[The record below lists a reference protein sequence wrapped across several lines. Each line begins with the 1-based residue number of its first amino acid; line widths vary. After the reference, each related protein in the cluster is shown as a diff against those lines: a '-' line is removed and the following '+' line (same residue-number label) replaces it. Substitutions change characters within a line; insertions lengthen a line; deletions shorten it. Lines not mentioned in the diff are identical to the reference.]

1 MKKKI
6 ITIAALCTLL
16 AFNKANAQNWDASS
30 VKTITSTGT
39 PRVGIGTATPN
50 SELEIQRV
58 FQPSFGSTIFPMQF
72 IHENLYTGGMSEP
85 IVGPYNLFEI
95 KSTRTYGPLLVTFP
109 PPPPPPV
116 MTKTNFFVNNNTPNE
131 TIVGINKST
140 GNHTLDVGGTINADN
155 RVIAEN
161 DLTVNKGAIK
171 LNHPSDWDRSITANT
186 TSGALN
192 IFAGTSSDDACIRLF
207 GRTNGAAPG
216 GIQYIT
222 RGTSGSETAHAFFTY
237 HGSGWNNLFLIKK
250 DGKINIPG
258 LATGSSKMV
267 VADAVGTLVTQNM
280 PTAQTLSISGQNLSI
295 SSGNTVT
302 LPSGGDDLGS
312 HQASMNLNMF
322 NKDITSCEK
331 IHVKE
336 VNFSTCKFNSST
348 NGLTFTGS
356 GTYTM
361 FVGGGALSGRSE
373 KLYVYGDAY
382 ATGVWN
388 TSDRKY
394 KQGIES
400 VSSVKNDLFR
410 IQPSSYHYRAEEY
423 PQRNFD
429 NGLHFGFIAQDVEK
443 IYPNLVR
450 NVNGD
455 YSVNYIEFVPLLLQA
470 LKEED
475 QQVQA
480 LQQKVNNLEAEKE
493 NTTALQNKLSEMEKQ
508 LAAVNNLAEKLG
520 AQQATIAQLQNK
532 LATVN
537 DNTTLV
543 NNQQKT
549 IDNLLEKIAIMEAD
563 MNICC
568 QAKNT
573 HTDDVKAPALK
584 SSLDQN
590 VPNPFNADTKIGF
603 NIVGDYQ
610 TAFIGIYDLNGK
622 QIKTIPVEQGMNH
635 VMFNNNNMMPGMYV
649 YSLVVDNQLVDA
661 KKMIIAE

>member
-16 AFNKANAQNWDASS
+16 AFNKSFAQKWDGSTVNTTTSS
-30 VKTITSTGT
+30 GT
-39 PRVGIGTATPN
+39 PRVGIGTTAPN

-58 FQPSFGSTIFPMQF
+58 FQPSFGSTIFPLQL
-72 IHENLYTGGMSEP
+72 IHENLYTGGLSEP
-85 IVGPYNLFEI
+85 TFGPYNLFEI
-95 KSTRTYGPLLVTFP
+95 KSTRTYGPLLTTFP

-116 MTKTNFFVNNNTPNE
+116 MNKTNFFVNNNIPNE
-131 TIVGINKST
+131 TIVGINKSS
-140 GNHTLDVGGTINADN
+140 GSYTLDVGGTINADDK
-155 RVIAEN
+155 VIAEN
-161 DLTVNKGAIK
+161 ELIVDKGSIK
-171 LNHPSDWDRSITANT
+171 LNHPSDWDRAITANT
-186 TSGALN
+186 TTGAMNL
-192 IFAGTSSDDACIRLF
+192 FAGTSSDDACIRLF
-207 GRTNGAAPG
+207 GRSNTAAPG

-237 HGSGWNNLFLIKK
+237 HGSGWNNLFLIRK

-258 LATGSSKMV
+258 LATGSNKLV
-267 VADAVGTLVTQNM
+267 VADGSGTLITQAI
-280 PTAQTLSISGQNLSI
+280 PSAQTLSISGQNLSI
-295 SSGNTVT
+295 SGGNTVT
-302 LPSGGDDLGS
+302 LPSGADNLGN
-312 HQASMNLNMF
+312 HTATTNLNMF
-322 NKDITSCEK
+322 NKEITACEK

-336 VNFSTCKFNSST
+336 VNFSTCKFNSSV

-356 GTYTM
+356 GSFTM

-400 VSSVKNDLFR
+400 ISSVKNDLFK
-410 IQPSSYHYRAEEY
+410 IQPSSYYYRGEEY

-429 NGLHFGFIAQDVEK
+429 NGLHFGFIAQEVEK
-443 IYPNLVR
+443 VYPNLVR
-450 NVNGD
+450 NVSGD

-475 QQVQA
+475 QQVQS
-480 LQQKVNNLEAEKE
+480 LQQKVNTLEVEQE
-493 NTTALQNKLSEMEKQ
+493 NTATLQNKLAELEKQ
-508 LAAVNNLAEKLG
+508 LAGLNSLSAKLD

-537 DNTTLV
+537 DNAALV

-549 IDNLLEKIAIMEAD
+549 INNLMEKIAIMEAD

-573 HTDDVKAPALK
+573 HTDDVKTPSLQ

-603 NIVGDYQ
+603 NIVGEYR
-610 TAFIGIYDLNGK
+610 TAFIGFYDLNGK
-622 QIKTIPVEQGMNH
+622 QVKIMPIEQGMNH

-649 YSLVVDNQLVDA
+649 YSLVVDNQLVDS